1 MADSIV
7 HSTKQL
13 LDEHKDE
20 VSDDEKTA
28 IEAAVTE
35 LEEVMKTEDK
45 EALDALMVILCSLPE
60 FLSLAETF
68 KIPSESM
75 SKVTSICG

>member
-28 IEAAVTE
+28 IEAAITE
-35 LEEVMKTEDK
+35 TL
-45 EALDALMVILCSLPE
+45 
-60 FLSLAETF
+60 
-68 KIPSESM
+68 
-75 SKVTSICG
+75 

>member
-35 LEEVMKTEDK
+35 LEEVMKTFFDDFCIIIFVN
-45 EALDALMVILCSLPE
+45 A
-60 FLSLAETF
+60 
-68 KIPSESM
+68 
-75 SKVTSICG
+75 